1 MGWGGCY
8 RVSVMKKS
16 GPLSQFV
23 MCERAKE
30 GKTGRATRP
39 ATMARVL
46 GLDGDNIPNDL
57 QEAIAGALRPV
68 DEAAV
73 LPGAHRSVESGAFKN
88 VVLRLDGAEPGLSPD
103 IFSPNWFSGISV
115 LPVPERVA
123 EAILRNPTKRKQM
136 LRALSDS
143 FASETTN
150 PNAQIGPP
158 LESDDNDADKEQ
170 WTIGF
175 DSSACCVGLYS
186 ANELRR
192 PQSTRANA
200 GQTRSSAASAYNHTE
215 GMQRNHKTYYLVAKA
230 GGGVAAQTFHQR
242 LSGALAQGATL
253 NAALSPGGA
262 VGAQALRRVAAA
274 SERNRARMLLV
285 AAEAIG
291 FTDVD
296 SISDQ
301 ASPPQEKYRAAMVP
315 LSVSYNTLRQVKV
328 ESAGALRTRWQYH
341 GGCVDAALST
351 GIGCASNA
359 AEGFLI
365 FTDANGG
372 TQLRLRNYSFDSIP
386 FTTPR
391 LATNRDAVTTAA
403 EAHCQVAMQRLSSAE
418 QDGEDSIQR
427 GAKDPDAASE
437 SVHPDAAFLRNTF
450 GWLGK
455 RGPESG
461 AVGAVGGGGEGVDIE
476 PPPLWGTFASEAWT
490 SSWSR
495 ELGLAHYRCARLT
508 PEIVALASVDAA
520 KLRAARR
527 FVQNRIS

>member
-1 MGWGGCY
+1 
-8 RVSVMKKS
+8 
-16 GPLSQFV
+16 
-23 MCERAKE
+23 
-30 GKTGRATRP
+30 
-39 ATMARVL
+39 MARVL
-46 GLDGDNIPNDL
+46 GLDGDNIPDDL

-68 DEAAV
+68 DEATV

-88 VVLRLDGAEPGLSPD
+88 VVLRLDGSEAGLSPD
-103 IFSPNWFSGISV
+103 VFSPNWFSGISV
-115 LPVPERVA
+115 LPVPESVA
-123 EAILRNPTKRKQM
+123 EAVLRNPTKRQRV
-136 LRALSDS
+136 LRALGDS

-158 LESDDNDADKEQ
+158 LDADETDADKEE
-170 WTIGF
+170 WIAGF

-192 PQSTRANA
+192 PQATQSSA
-200 GQTRSSAASAYNHTE
+200 GQGRGSAASACNLE

-230 GGGVAAQTFHQR
+230 GGGVAAQTFHQK

-253 NAALSPGGA
+253 NAALSPNGA

-301 ASPPQEKYRAAMVP
+301 ASPPNTTYRAAMAP
-315 LSVSYNTLRQVKV
+315 LSISYNTLRQVKV

-341 GGCVDAALST
+341 AGCVDASLST

-359 AEGFLI
+359 AEGFI
-365 FTDANGG
+365 VFTDANGG
-372 TQLRLRNYSFDSIP
+372 TQLRLRNHSFDSIP

-403 EAHCQVAMQRLSSAE
+403 EAHCQAAAQRLSLSE
-418 QDGEDSIQR
+418 QDGEKLLVGRHS
-427 GAKDPDAASE
+427 GPDAAGE
-437 SVHPDAAFLRNTF
+437 SVHPDAEFLQRTF

-455 RGPESG
+455 RGPVSDSMR
-461 AVGAVGGGGEGVDIE
+461 VGEAGVDIE

-490 SSWSR
+490 SSWAR
-495 ELGLAHYRCARLT
+495 ELGLAHYRCARLS
-508 PEIVALASVDAA
+508 PEVVAIASVDAA